1 LSFRSKDPQTL
12 LRDILGAIE
21 MIEEFTARMDFEGF
35 RSSHIAVAAVERKLL
50 LIAEAGV
57 RLRQDAPAL
66 CPDQP
71 WRNIRGMGNWL
82 RHEYDRVDLSL
93 VWRTVVD
100 DLPALKASALKAL
113 NPEPSNP

>member
-1 LSFRSKDPQTL
+1 
-12 LRDILGAIE
+12 
-21 MIEEFTARMDFEGF
+21 MIAEFTAGMDFEAF
-35 RSSHIAVAAVERKLL
+35 RSSRITIAAVERKRL

-57 RLRQDAPAL
+57 RLRQDAPTL

-93 VWRTVVD
+93 VWQPVAN
-100 DLPALKASALKAL
+100 DLPGLKPFVLKAL
-113 NPEPSNP
+113 NPQE

>member
-1 LSFRSKDPQTL
+1 
-12 LRDILGAIE
+12 
-21 MIEEFTARMDFEGF
+21 MDFEAF
-35 RSSHIAVAAVERKLL
+35 RSSHITIAAVERKLL

-82 RHEYDRVDLSL
+82 RHDYDRVDLSFVSCPLSNTQMRLYHL
-93 VWRTVVD
+93 VRQF
-100 DLPALKASALKAL
+100 PNRARGHA
-113 NPEPSNP
+113 PSFIKNAKLTRHAAREWQLLLH